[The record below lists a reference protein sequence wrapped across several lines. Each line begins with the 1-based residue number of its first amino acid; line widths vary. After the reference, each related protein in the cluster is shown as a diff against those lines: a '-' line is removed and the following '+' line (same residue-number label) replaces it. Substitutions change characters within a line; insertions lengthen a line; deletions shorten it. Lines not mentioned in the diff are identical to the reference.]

1 MTAWHASS
9 GGSGPRPGYLRGSG
23 QGHRRREQG
32 PGAPRLELAH
42 YVRAARHVV
51 VSVRGRSERAERC
64 PEGGGQA
71 EAAGDDG
78 GGPARDGQLAG
89 GGPDSYNRGIAG
101 HVARITRPIGVPGP
115 LITLAATSM
124 PITEIPGQGYGQR
137 EPDGRDQDRAEATG
151 AADPPG
157 QSAASAKV
165 CADHVGGGRHPAAQ

>member
-89 GGPDSYNRGIAG
+89 GGPDSYDRGISRRAG
-101 HVARITRPIGVPGP
+101 EARLGFACRVSPSGQLMSRREEALLQVCVRMFPRARWAGCAIVAFRLFCRPG
-115 LITLAATSM
+115 
-124 PITEIPGQGYGQR
+124 
-137 EPDGRDQDRAEATG
+137 
-151 AADPPG
+151 
-157 QSAASAKV
+157 
-165 CADHVGGGRHPAAQ
+165 